1 MAPGTPRIIH
11 YVLMKKALCALLLL
25 AAADA
30 AAAISF
36 RVQGSSGMTGRVL
49 ADGLRMRLELDNGTV
64 LLSNDGGKTLTLLD
78 PAARTFKPLT
88 AADLGVA
95 GLQVSNPKT
104 SARDLGDGGTLEGY
118 PTRKWEV
125 ETAFD
130 AAIDP
135 SDPKMTMHIVM
146 RSESWRTDRL
156 PEAAASVAMAQTAR
170 TGIASLDKLL
180 DSMASAEVKG
190 FPLKEVTTIRVGGKS
205 GRETSETWTVEAHG
219 IRTGVAAAPAQFAV
233 PIGYK
238 KK

>member
-1 MAPGTPRIIH
+1 
-11 YVLMKKALCALLLL
+11 MKKVFGALLLL
-25 AAADA
+25 VAIDVTAAV
-30 AAAISF
+30 SY
-36 RVQGSSGMTGRVL
+36 RLQGSSGMTGRVL
-49 ADGLRMRLELDNGTV
+49 ADGIRTRLELDNGTV

-78 PAARTFKPLT
+78 PAARTFMPLT

-95 GLQVSNPKT
+95 DMQVSNPKT
-104 SARDLGDGGTLEGY
+104 STRDLGDGGKVEGY

-130 AAIDP
+130 AALDAGD
-135 SDPKMTMHIVM
+135 SKMTMHIVM
-146 RSESWRTDRL
+146 HSESWRTDRL

-170 TGIASLDKLL
+170 TGVASLDKLL

-190 FPLKEVTTIRVGGKS
+190 FPLKEVTTIRMTMKS
-205 GRETSETWTVEAHG
+205 GKEMSETWTVEAHD